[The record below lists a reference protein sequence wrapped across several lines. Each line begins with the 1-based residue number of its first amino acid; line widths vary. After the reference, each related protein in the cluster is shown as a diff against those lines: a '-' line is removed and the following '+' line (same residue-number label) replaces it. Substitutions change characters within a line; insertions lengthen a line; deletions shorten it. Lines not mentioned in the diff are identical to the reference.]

1 MIPLVSEKNIK
12 NFGGVKMAEVF
23 EVSGGV
29 KIRVGD
35 EVVEVETLT
44 VDVLKKTAKERGIKK
59 FIVVRDGEELTAA
72 DFPISDGEVEI
83 KPYYEAK

>member
-1 MIPLVSEKNIK
+1 
-12 NFGGVKMAEVF
+12 MAEVF